1 MSTQSERVVSDV
13 KVLISDTEDLLKATA
28 SQAGEKVAE
37 IRTRAQNA
45 ANNLKPQ
52 LVKIET
58 AVVDKAKATCTATDA
73 YIHENPWMAIGV
85 LAGVGLV
92 IGLLIGRR

>member
-13 KVLISDTEDLLKATA
+13 KVLINDTEELVKVTT

-45 ANNLKPQ
+45 VNDLKPK
-52 LVKIET
+52 LATLET
-58 AVVDKAKATCTATDA
+58 EIVNKAKMAATATDT
-73 YIHENPWMAIGV
+73 YIHQNPWTAIGV
-85 LAGVGLV
+85 SAGIGLV

>member
-13 KVLISDTEDLLKATA
+13 KVLINDTEELVKVTS

-37 IRTRAQNA
+37 IRTRAQA
-45 ANNLKPQ
+45 AVDSLKPK
-52 LVKIET
+52 LAALET
-58 AVVDKAKATCTATDA
+58 EIVDKAKSAATATDT
-73 YIHENPWMAIGV
+73 YIHDNPWTAIGV
-85 LAGVGLV
+85 AAGIGLA

>member
-13 KVLISDTEDLLKATA
+13 KVLISDTEELLKATA

-52 LVKIET
+52 LVKMEA
-58 AVVDKAKATCTATDA
+58 AVVDKAKATATVTDA
-73 YIHENPWMAIGV
+73 YVRENPWTAIGV
-85 LAGVGLV
+85 AAGIGLV